1 MFAFIHRLV
10 LLLAGFGSLTA
21 AGALHAQ
28 DRTDTTG
35 ARLPDIAPREV
46 EIRGQLE
53 INLPTLERQ
62 PLTGFQTSEP
72 VPPLPPE
79 PPLVEEDQGERVASS
94 QELPGRPEQLS
105 SLSHPEPATGAF
117 EAAGG
122 RYFSRVGRARLTL
135 PLSNRETVT
144 TRFDYH
150 GSAGFS
156 PFEEAPDVETPFD
169 AFDGT
174 LGFETRRRGFTVGL
188 DVEGFLNTYTL
199 YGAQPFSSSYNPQ
212 PDRQGRGGN
221 GTLRLQ
227 LEGAVPASFRVGYG
241 ETQYETDLLDSE
253 DTGLV
258 RRREQRL
265 DLNGDLEFDAAGHTT
280 SASAKFA
287 VSGLD
292 TDESLQG
299 DVAAFDGGAAFE
311 LLSGSAYDFTVGAR
325 LLATSIREGSETS
338 NTETT
343 FYPSPEIQ
351 LNLRPLPFV
360 TAYVQNKPAAR
371 LHSLADLFEENP
383 FLTSRPELRPTVR
396 LVDAEGGLRLFAGP
410 AQLAVHAGYEHLP
423 RFLFFEQSE
432 DPRYARGFTEARYA
446 EANILHTG
454 AELSLRPL
462 DGFHAS
468 IGASLR
474 SGRLE
479 EEDVA
484 VPYFAP
490 VTGQTVLSYAF
501 NDGRG
506 LVQLT
511 GTFESAR
518 YIDRTENEKVDA
530 FIDVDAR
537 ASYDIT
543 PSLSAVLRMEN
554 LGAGGA
560 LERWR
565 HYPQP
570 PFVIMSGLRVHW

>member
-1 MFAFIHRLV
+1 MFAFTHRLV
-10 LLLAGFGSLTA
+10 LLLAGFGLLA
-21 AGALHAQ
+21 VGALHAQ

-62 PLTGFQTSEP
+62 PLTGFQASEP

-79 PPLVEEDQGERVASS
+79 RPSIGEGPEERVASS
-94 QELPGRPEQLS
+94 QELPGSPEQSS
-105 SLSHPEPATGAF
+105 SLSHPAPATGSF

-122 RYFSRVGRARLTL
+122 RYFSRVGRARLAL
-135 PLSNRETVT
+135 PLSDRETVSA
-144 TRFDYH
+144 RLDYH
-150 GSAGFS
+150 GSAGFA
-156 PFEEAPDVETPFD
+156 PFEEDPDVETPFD

-174 LGFETRRRGFTVGL
+174 LGFETRRPGFTVGL
-188 DVEGFLNTYTL
+188 DVEGFLSTYTL

-221 GTLRLQ
+221 GALRLQ
-227 LEGAVPASFRVGYG
+227 LEGAVPASIRVGYG
-241 ETQYETDLLDSE
+241 ETHYETDLLDSE
-253 DTGLV
+253 DSGML

-265 DLNGDLEFDAAGHTT
+265 DLSGDLEFDAAGHTT
-280 SASAKFA
+280 STSAKFA

-311 LLSGSAYDFTVGAR
+311 LLSGSAFDFTVGAR
-325 LLATSIREGSETS
+325 LLATSISEGSEAS
-338 NTETT
+338 STETT

-351 LNLRPLPFV
+351 LNLRPLSFV
-360 TAYVQNKPAAR
+360 TAYVENRPKAR
-371 LHSLADLFEENP
+371 LHSLEGLFEENP
-383 FLTSRPELRPTVR
+383 FLTSRPELRPTVH

-410 AQLAVHAGYEHLP
+410 AQLAVHAGYEHMP

-446 EANILHTG
+446 EAHILHTG

-468 IGASLR
+468 VGASLR
-474 SGRLE
+474 NGRLE

-484 VPYFAP
+484 IPYFAP
-490 VTGQTVLSYAF
+490 ITGQALLSYAF

-518 YIDRTENEKVDA
+518 YVDRTETEKVDA
-530 FIDVDAR
+530 FFDVDAR

-543 PSLSAVLRMEN
+543 PSLGVVLRMEN
-554 LGAGGA
+554 LSAGA
-560 LERWR
+560 LERWQ

-570 PFVIMSGLRVHW
+570 PLVIMSGLRVHW